1 MFAPLEGGTETR
13 LLRRLR
19 AAGYRTQLSSARGLG
34 DPEVFLFQLH
44 GIRPPHLG
52 HQSVGRSGAVG
63 EVQQV
68 MPQLAEL
75 FVGNAPVVLWLL
87 EGQVL
92 SRSELLALCDLCKR
106 EPRLRVVVEMGGARS
121 LYWQPMGT
129 LLGV

>member
-1 MFAPLEGGTETR
+1 
-13 LLRRLR
+13 
-19 AAGYRTQLSSARGLG
+19 
-34 DPEVFLFQLH
+34 
-44 GIRPPHLG
+44 
-52 HQSVGRSGAVG
+52 
-63 EVQQV
+63 